1 MNIRTINFFI
11 GLCLIL
17 TGMQLNGQYG
27 PKDVEGSWTGH
38 LEAGGTRLRIVFHL
52 QLDDQNQLS
61 ATLDSPD
68 QGARGIGMGEVT
80 FQADSL
86 IIQAPVIMGKYEG
99 KMTSDTTMEGI
110 WSQAGQQFP
119 LNLKRQEQ
127 PEVLN
132 RPQEPHPPYPYKEEE
147 VTFDN
152 AKQHFNLGGTL
163 TLPEGNEP
171 FPAVVLV
178 SGSGSQNRDEE
189 IFGHKPFKVI
199 ADNLTRNGVAVLR
212 YDDRGVGASGGSAT
226 GATSAD
232 NATDARAAID
242 YLKGRKDIDQ
252 GRVGIIG
259 HSEGG
264 LIALMIAAEM
274 KDLACAVLLA
284 GPGVPGKIILLDQ
297 LEDISRLSGIPEPV
311 MLQNRQIMEKV
322 YGWMEDQESYSAWAD
337 SVTSNLETPVANRIL
352 QEVREP
358 SYPWMHY
365 FVNSDPARY
374 FKSIRCPVLALNGEK
389 DCQVLAEKNIQ
400 AIREGLKAAGN
411 ERVTAVILPGLNHL
425 FQPCDTGLPAE
436 YGNIEWT
443 FDQDALD
450 LLSSWLRDVLHA

>member
-1 MNIRTINFFI
+1 MNIKSVYFFF
-11 GLCLIL
+11 GLCLVM
-17 TGMQLNGQYG
+17 TGLQLNGQYTVET
-27 PKDVEGSWTGH
+27 VEGSWAGQ
-38 LEAGGTRLRIVFHL
+38 LEAAGTRLRVIFHL

-86 IIQAPVIMGKYEG
+86 TIQAPAIMGKYEG
-99 KMTSDTTMEGI
+99 KMTSDSTMEGT

-119 LNLKRQEQ
+119 LNLKRQDQ

-132 RPQEPHPPYPYKEEE
+132 RPQEPQPPYPYKEEE
-147 VTFDN
+147 VTFEN
-152 AKQHFNLGGTL
+152 TKQHFNLGGTL
-163 TLPEGNEP
+163 TLPDGKKP
-171 FPAVVLV
+171 FPAIVLV

-199 ADNLTRNGVAVLR
+199 ADDLTRNGIAVLR
-212 YDDRGVGASGGSAT
+212 YDDRGVGASGGSAM

-232 NATDARAAID
+232 NATDAQAAID
-242 YLKGRKDIDQ
+242 YLVSRKDIDP

-264 LIALMIAAEM
+264 LIALMITSEM

-284 GPGVPGKIILLDQ
+284 GPGVSGKIILLDQ
-297 LEDISRLSGIPEPV
+297 SEHISRLSGIPEPV
-311 MLQNRQIMEKV
+311 ILQNRQIMERV
-322 YGWMEDQESYSAWAD
+322 YGWMEAQKSYPAWTDSVNSNLDQLVAGRIIQNIQES
-337 SVTSNLETPVANRIL
+337 
-352 QEVREP
+352 
-358 SYPWMHY
+358 SYPWLRY
-365 FVNSDPARY
+365 FVMSDPAKY
-374 FKSIRCPVLALNGEK
+374 FKNIHCPVLALNGEK
-389 DCQVLAEKNIQ
+389 DSQVLAEENIT
-400 AIREGLKAAGN
+400 AIRDGLEVAGN
-411 ERVTAVILPGLNHL
+411 HKVTAVILPGLNHL

-450 LLSSWLRDVLHA
+450 LISSWLRDVLHA